1 MTWNRTNHDQ
11 RPTARRTLID
21 RVGLCAMMALAGL
34 LPSPSYAIAQTPF
47 QIAPP
52 ADHTPVVLVP
62 GWSDGAEEL
71 APLQDRFL
79 AAGWPSHAVHSVEF
93 EDPEG
98 SNVVHAEELATSV
111 RSLLD
116 RTGASR
122 VDIVAHSMGG
132 LAVRQYLQDDGASS
146 VRKVVFLATPH
157 RGTVSANVAWGD
169 GAREMEPGSVFLQ
182 DLMRAPLLPGGVI
195 AITIRT
201 PLDLHI
207 VPGDNA
213 TLPGVPDVE
222 VCCPTHAGL
231 LDDDDTFR
239 AIQRFLLPD

>member
-1 MTWNRTNHDQ
+1 
-11 RPTARRTLID
+11 
-21 RVGLCAMMALAGL
+21 MMALAGV
-34 LPSPSYAIAQTPF
+34 LPAATRATAQTPF

-62 GWSDGAEEL
+62 GWSDGLEEL
-71 APLQDRFL
+71 APLHNRFL
-79 AAGWPSHAVHSVEF
+79 TAGWPSHAVHTMEF

-98 SNVVHAEELATSV
+98 SNVLHAEELATAV

-116 RTGASR
+116 RTGAST

-132 LAVRQYLQDDGASS
+132 LAVRQYLQDGGAPS

-169 GAREMEPGSVFLQ
+169 GAREMEPGSQFLL
-182 DLMRAPLLPGGVI
+182 DLIRARPVPPGVS
-195 AITIRT
+195 AITVRT

-207 VPGDNA
+207 IPSESA
-213 TLPGVPDVE
+213 TLPGIPDVE

-239 AIQRFLLPD
+239 AIEAFLLPE